1 DRKQSI
7 YGFRGAD
14 VDVFQQT
21 TDTLVAAG
29 GLEQPLH
36 LNFRSQPP
44 LIHFFN
50 HLFARLFQTPEEV
63 PHEEL
68 AQLGYV
74 AFEPSSEQR
83 QPEAQAPLVEL
94 LIDTKAPADDTP
106 KAQRTQAERDAKQ
119 VARKILSLAGSAGIL
134 PAMSVQR
141 DKAAADKMSA
151 LPAPALQ
158 SFQFKDIALLFRA
171 MTDVPAYEAELRN
184 AGIPFQTV
192 QGKGFY
198 EREEITDLIQLLRFL
213 NNKT

>member
-63 PHEEL
+63 PPEEL

-74 AFEPSSEQR
+74 AFEQSREQR
-83 QPEAQAPLVEL
+83 QPEDHAPLVEL

-119 VARKILSLAGSAGIL
+119 VARRILSLVHAENSSDADSAGNAGSAGIL
-134 PAMSVQR
+134 PAMSAQR
-141 DKAAADKMSA
+141 EKTAADKMSA
-151 LPAPALQ
+151 LPASAFPAP
-158 SFQFKDIALLFRA
+158 SFQFKDVALLFRA
-171 MTDVPAYEAELRN
+171 MTDVPAY
-184 AGIPFQTV
+184 
-192 QGKGFY
+192 
-198 EREEITDLIQLLRFL
+198 
-213 NNKT
+213 